1 MYSIINI
8 LLIAIFMALFPLGSI
23 AQTQSDAPKTGQ
35 AASNR
40 ILDAPLPGTAS
51 NSENRVFS
59 PSRIFGRPPAN
70 SVDYDLKDRP
80 AGSAPQLR
88 LSTTVET
95 KVENK
100 TTSHLGSAG
109 EGSSGRAVANAAPAA
124 PVPYVG
130 FEFGDFVRTSVG
142 SDLPLFGV
150 GINIGDTRNN
160 TAVDPMTVPVD
171 YRVGPGDQLIVR
183 AWGQI
188 DIDFQGPI
196 DRSGQ
201 IFLPRVGNVTVAG
214 QKLSDLPA
222 LIRTTLG
229 HQFRNFELTVTLGAL
244 REIQYYVMGFAKSPG
259 VYTVPSTA
267 SALYGL
273 LMAGGISAAGDPRSV
288 QIRRGGVVVAT
299 IDAYRFLIDGDKTA
313 DPQLQPGD
321 VLYVPVSKGH
331 AAIAGSIRRPAIF
344 HLADGMTI
352 ADLVRSAGGINL
364 SQVNPSIRLE
374 RFRDGRRHI
383 EHLVYSEAV
392 GKRKLQDG
400 DLYMVLP
407 VSTRIADSVTLR
419 GNVAQP
425 LRQPLTPEMKVSDLL
440 GATDVFIRA
449 ASWVQRNARES
460 MTKLGDP
467 NRDVEFKRDFPDM
480 EWDYAAIERIDPVS
494 QSMSIVTFNLGLA
507 LQEDPAN
514 NLLLMPGDTVVVFA
528 KADFQQPQ
536 YKKFRVVRLEG
547 EVRFPGVYPIATGDT
562 LWQIFN
568 RAGGLTDQAYIYG
581 TVFSRATARKT
592 EELRLRQVSDRIE
605 QDYLRY
611 LAGRSRNAVGPT
623 ESSVSDTEIEAVR
636 ALVSRLRAHQPEGRI
651 PLNLSGRDAVADSYP
666 KLPLEDDDRIF
677 VPSRPATVT
686 VVGAVFQEGSLLW
699 MPGWDTRGYLES
711 AGGFRRHADK
721 AGVVVMHADGTVRQS
736 GGWLG
741 RSEPI
746 YPGDTVV
753 VPENVE
759 LTSWTKIFRDWTQ
772 IFYQLGLGAAAIKIL
787 GSSL

>member
-1 MYSIINI
+1 
-8 LLIAIFMALFPLGSI
+8 
-23 AQTQSDAPKTGQ
+23 
-35 AASNR
+35 
-40 ILDAPLPGTAS
+40 
-51 NSENRVFS
+51 
-59 PSRIFGRPPAN
+59 
-70 SVDYDLKDRP
+70 
-80 AGSAPQLR
+80 
-88 LSTTVET
+88 
-95 KVENK
+95 
-100 TTSHLGSAG
+100 
-109 EGSSGRAVANAAPAA
+109 
-124 PVPYVG
+124 
-130 FEFGDFVRTSVG
+130 
-142 SDLPLFGV
+142 
-150 GINIGDTRNN
+150 
-160 TAVDPMTVPVD
+160 
-171 YRVGPGDQLIVR
+171 
-183 AWGQI
+183 
-188 DIDFQGPI
+188 
-196 DRSGQ
+196 
-201 IFLPRVGNVTVAG
+201 
-214 QKLSDLPA
+214 
-222 LIRTTLG
+222 
-229 HQFRNFELTVTLGAL
+229 
-244 REIQYYVMGFAKSPG
+244 
-259 VYTVPSTA
+259 
-267 SALYGL
+267 
-273 LMAGGISAAGDPRSV
+273 
-288 QIRRGGVVVAT
+288 
-299 IDAYRFLIDGDKTA
+299 
-313 DPQLQPGD
+313 
-321 VLYVPVSKGH
+321 
-331 AAIAGSIRRPAIF
+331 
-344 HLADGMTI
+344 
-352 ADLVRSAGGINL
+352 
-364 SQVNPSIRLE
+364 
-374 RFRDGRRHI
+374 
-383 EHLVYSEAV
+383 
-392 GKRKLQDG
+392 
-400 DLYMVLP
+400 
-407 VSTRIADSVTLR
+407 
-419 GNVAQP
+419 
-425 LRQPLTPEMKVSDLL
+425 
-440 GATDVFIRA
+440 
-449 ASWVQRNARES
+449 

-651 PLNLSGRDAVADSYP
+651 PLNLSGRDAIADSYP